1 MCSRLVAEAPFLV
14 DGPTM
19 AAAAA
24 ADSPAAAEGIKAE
37 CILRA
42 VGCTSDADVAELVEY
57 FFTPRAGGDG
67 DEDDDDADAAAESES
82 TRDGA
87 LALARGQCTVPPGG
101 VVRTVLRFVEAR
113 AAAER
118 EAAAATDPFGEG
130 GGGTRHVRPGP
141 SADVVALLRRAE
153 EEGGVSAPPSAQG
166 TRGGGTAPP
175 PRAAAGAG
183 AGGGSP
189 SSNPPSADGQP
200 VPGGA
205 HDTTPELGEGLD
217 EVSRAQQQEAEYWS
231 KLVNTVPPRTV
242 RVWRVL
248 EQGLSKYVATLSR
261 RSKVME
267 EVSGLKAQNA
277 ELKGLLQQ
285 YLGARV
291 NKELQVPPTQTIR
304 GAGGGGGSLASRGGG
319 GGLGVSGLR
328 MATPGSTAS
337 SRAGR
342 GTTREGKR

>member
-57 FFTPRAGGDG
+57 FFTPKAGGDG

-130 GGGTRHVRPGP
+130 GGGARHVRPGP

-153 EEGGVSAPPSAQG
+153 EEGGVSAPPSAQ
-166 TRGGGTAPP
+166 
-175 PRAAAGAG
+175 
-183 AGGGSP
+183 
-189 SSNPPSADGQP
+189 
-200 VPGGA
+200 
-205 HDTTPELGEGLD
+205 GLD

-304 GAGGGGGSLASRGGG
+304 GAGGGGGTLASRGGG